1 MQFVLRSCFRSAS
14 STTPAGIMPQ
24 ADRLAGAGEEGCEPM
39 GVGSGGGVRAPY
51 FPSRRASVASS
62 RLRVASASS
71 GIVSARTVAAG
82 SMGRSPHDKGFG
94 EGCASIARASRL
106 RGGVA
111 RRGGRVVGG
120 PGERSVE
127 FGHFGALLLEL
138 RLMRKGV
145 AEAGLEARQPAG
157 DFGDRAA
164 LLHKLHLEAPERRL
178 QPGDEAERGHVL
190 FAKDG
195 VG

>member
-1 MQFVLRSCFRSAS
+1 M
-14 STTPAGIMPQ
+14 
-24 ADRLAGAGEEGCEPM
+24 
-39 GVGSGGGVRAPY
+39 
-51 FPSRRASVASS
+51 
-62 RLRVASASS
+62 
-71 GIVSARTVAAG
+71 VAAG
-82 SMGRSPHDKGFG
+82 SMGSFSCDKAFVGRG
-94 EGCASIARASRL
+94 ANPSSSGL

-111 RRGGRVVGG
+111 RRGRRVVGG
-120 PGERSVE
+120 RGKRSVE

-178 QPGDEAERGHVL
+178 EPGDEAERGDVL
-190 FAKDG
+190 FVSDG